1 MISETEV
8 RTYIGKKYARNH
20 AKKKKQVLRKKSKIN
35 AIDHAIDQKRKQVL

>member
-8 RTYIGKKYARNH
+8 RIYIGKKVREKPRQE
-20 AKKKKQVLRKKSKIN
+20 KKTSFKKKSKIN